1 MPRRSSKSAGRVA
14 SQPATKGDLAALRT
28 ELKGEM
34 ERQKTEII
42 GEFHIVAGQFRHDLI
57 GATKDDLSLLK
68 DTDHKH
74 DARIS
79 RLGRHAGLIAA

>member
-1 MPRRSSKSAGRVA
+1 MPRRPRKTARRTSSL
-14 SQPATKGDLAALRT
+14 ATKQDLLALRK

-42 GEFHIVAGQFRHDLI
+42 GEFHIVAGQIRHDLI

-68 DTDHKH
+68 DTDRKH
-74 DARIS
+74 DARIG
-79 RLGRHAGLIAA
+79 RLEQNAGLIAA